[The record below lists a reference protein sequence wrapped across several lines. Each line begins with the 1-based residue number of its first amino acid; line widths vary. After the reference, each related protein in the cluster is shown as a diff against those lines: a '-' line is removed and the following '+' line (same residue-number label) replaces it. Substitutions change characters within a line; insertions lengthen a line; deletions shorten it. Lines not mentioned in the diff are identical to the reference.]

1 MASRPT
7 PAWPTRLG
15 AFLDPSGRG
24 PEVVHDLH
32 RDLRRSRFEGQ
43 IVVRVLG
50 GPRSDRSLERPADL
64 RELERTLGRWRD
76 VEIARELWRSVRT
89 RPTPGPEA
97 RWLAARER
105 SLDREAQGYEEQAV
119 RLSERLLRA
128 ASAPVATQR
137 APGALRKIEAP
148 PRWRKELEARRRR
161 YLKSLKRIDGEL
173 APEPA
178 HAFRQ
183 ELRRLGVFYDL
194 LSAAPWAAPPRR
206 PAKVQRVL
214 DRLGQVHDLDRALA
228 RLSHE
233 RAGTVREAFARRLK
247 AERRVAAEKA
257 RRALAAKAVRRYAQ
271 GGVRRKK

>member
-1 MASRPT
+1 MARRPT
-7 PAWPTRLG
+7 PAWPTRLA

-24 PEVVHDLH
+24 SEVVHDLH

-50 GPRSDRSLERPADL
+50 GSNADRSLERPAEL

-105 SLDREAQGYEEQAV
+105 ALDREAQGHEEEAV

-128 ASAPVATQR
+128 ATSAVASR
-137 APGALRKIEAP
+137 GPSGALRPIESP
-148 PRWRKELEARRRR
+148 PRWRKELAARRRR
-161 YLKSLKRIDGEL
+161 YLKALKRIDREL
-173 APEPA
+173 PPEPA

-194 LSAAPWAAPPRR
+194 LAAAPWAAPPRR

-214 DRLGQVHDLDRALA
+214 DRLGRLHDLDRALA

-233 RAGTVREAFARRLK
+233 RAGAVRDVFGRRLK
-247 AERRVAAEKA
+247 AERRVAAERA
-257 RRALAAKAVRRYAQ
+257 RRALAAKAVRRYAE